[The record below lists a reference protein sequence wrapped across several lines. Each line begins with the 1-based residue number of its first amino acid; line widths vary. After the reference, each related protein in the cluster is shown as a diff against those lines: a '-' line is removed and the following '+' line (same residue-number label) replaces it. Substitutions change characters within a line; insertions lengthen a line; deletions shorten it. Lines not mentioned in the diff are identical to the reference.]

1 MIESVG
7 DKCSGCSACASICP
21 KGCISMQPNSEGFLY
36 PAINQNVCVKCGLCE
51 KTCPVLHP
59 PVFDEKDVP
68 VAYAVQN
75 KDEKIRLDS
84 ASGGAFSAI
93 AYYVLDHGGV
103 VFGALFNEKLEVV
116 HGFVETKEELY
127 KLRRSKYV
135 QSRIGQS
142 FKQVK
147 SFLDSGRWV
156 CFSGTPCQIGGLKSF
171 LHKDY
176 ANLVLVDIICHSVP
190 SPKMWEIYKTTQEK
204 KFGSKISEVRF
215 REKTYGFSNPTL
227 TLLFENGKKYAKG
240 VIDPYHAAFTQGMVR
255 KSCAECSFK
264 TWKRVSDFTL
274 YDCWSIGRFNK
285 EWDDNKGTSG
295 ILAHSTKATK
305 ILEEVQI
312 DLNQISIDFNK
323 SMLLD
328 GVKATQK
335 SKLNLNRTAFFEDLD
350 YLDMYALQKKYYPIS
365 IRSRFFS
372 IIKPFFFK
380 IGILQFFNAV
390 KRKYELSKK

>member
-127 KLRRSKYV
+127 KLRRKP
-135 QSRIGQS
+135 
-142 FKQVK
+142 
-147 SFLDSGRWV
+147 DW
-156 CFSGTPCQIGGLKSF
+156 P
-171 LHKDY
+171 
-176 ANLVLVDIICHSVP
+176 II
-190 SPKMWEIYKTTQEK
+190 
-204 KFGSKISEVRF
+204 
-215 REKTYGFSNPTL
+215 
-227 TLLFENGKKYAKG
+227 
-240 VIDPYHAAFTQGMVR
+240 
-255 KSCAECSFK
+255 
-264 TWKRVSDFTL
+264 
-274 YDCWSIGRFNK
+274 
-285 EWDDNKGTSG
+285 
-295 ILAHSTKATK
+295 
-305 ILEEVQI
+305 
-312 DLNQISIDFNK
+312 
-323 SMLLD
+323 
-328 GVKATQK
+328 
-335 SKLNLNRTAFFEDLD
+335 
-350 YLDMYALQKKYYPIS
+350 
-365 IRSRFFS
+365 
-372 IIKPFFFK
+372 
-380 IGILQFFNAV
+380 
-390 KRKYELSKK
+390 